1 MFYTNEDLALKKE
14 DKSPDY
20 IYLPNIT
27 KDLCI
32 DEKIKNYIK
41 GSGSYNQENDF
52 EESLSDA
59 VVDDDVFNNS
69 IFELNSN
76 KEKEEEEDYK
86 HYYHSS
92 TTIENSP
99 SKIESQNVPLFK
111 KREDNPD
118 DKPNGNSNFRNNIR
132 YRERQPR
139 YTNNDNVRRIIKR
152 RFFNTYLKDALN
164 KKLKKLG
171 YKELFRYFPQKL
183 VGEITKKKNKELMN
197 MTLFQI
203 IEKNDSYIKKDL
215 LNFEYNLEII
225 KKIKTDEKTEVY
237 FILNKKF
244 SEIFEEYVNSD
255 AFKEEIVRLNSK
267 HKNEEFYLQRYEYLA
282 KNFVRFYSQ

>member
-14 DKSPDY
+14 DISPDY
-20 IYLPNIT
+20 IHLSH
-27 KDLCI
+27 I
-32 DEKIKNYIK
+32 DEKIENIIK
-41 GSGSYNQENDF
+41 GIGSYNRKNDF
-52 EESLSDA
+52 EESVSGA

-92 TTIENSP
+92 TTIENSTL
-99 SKIESQNVPLFK
+99 KNESQKVPLFP
-111 KREDNPD
+111 KRDAPD
-118 DKPNGNSNFRNNIR
+118 AQPNGNPNFRNNIR
-132 YRERQPR
+132 NKEKQPR
-139 YTNNDNVRRIIKR
+139 YKNNDNVRRIIKR

-183 VGEITKKKNKELMN
+183 VGEITKTKNKELMN

-215 LNFEYNLEII
+215 INFEYNLEII
-225 KKIKTDEKTEVY
+225 KKIKTDEKAEIY

-282 KNFVRFYSQ
+282 KNFVRFY